1 MYKEFGFWKE
11 YGDKYKDCPSINL
24 YINKDV
30 NNLYDKNKLIPYLN
44 FGGII
49 AVSSK
54 INFPHLF
61 RNEQRLG
68 EFLLLTDGFWVW
80 PEDLAEYVLNYN
92 VVLPVEWYDLILTNN
107 YKIVEKVKFQQKD
120 VDWVR
125 N

>member
-11 YGDKYKDCPSINL
+11 YGKKYEDYPSINL
-24 YINKDV
+24 YIDNVV
-30 NNLYDKNKLIPYLN
+30 NNLYDKNKLVPYLN
-44 FGGII
+44 SGGIV

-61 RNEQRLG
+61 RNEQKLG

-80 PEDLAEYVLNYN
+80 PEDLAEYVLNHN

-107 YKIVEKVKFQQKD
+107 YKILEKVKFQQQD
-120 VDWVR
+120 VDWIR
-125 N
+125 Y

>member
-11 YGDKYKDCPSINL
+11 YGDKYKDYPSINL
-24 YINKDV
+24 YINKDI
-30 NNLYDKNKLIPYLN
+30 NDLYDKSKLIPYLN

-61 RNEQRLG
+61 KSQQRLG

-92 VVLPVEWYDLILTNN
+92 VILPTEWYDLILSNN
-107 YKIVEKVKFQQKD
+107 YRIPEKIKFQQQD
-120 VDWVR
+120 VEWVR
-125 N
+125 Y

>member
-11 YGDKYKDCPSINL
+11 YGEKYKDYPSINQ
-24 YINKDV
+24 YIDKDI
-30 NNLYDKNKLIPYLN
+30 NDLYDKSKLIPYLN
-44 FGGII
+44 FGGIM

-61 RNEQRLG
+61 KSEQRLG

-92 VVLPVEWYDLILTNN
+92 VILPREWYDLILTNN
-107 YKIVEKVKFQQKD
+107 YRIPEKIKFQQQNIE
-120 VDWVR
+120 WVR
-125 N
+125 Y